1 MATYA
6 ELAPT
11 LQKAGITR
19 TSLEADIAAEK
30 EKKDAQKPSKELPTE
45 TKARVAIVKDCYL
58 IDGIEKS
65 NGLLGIARKSELTV
79 EQVKKI
85 IAEINA
91 VKGEW
96 YAAQEPEELE
106 VALKK

>member
-1 MATYA
+1 MTTYA

-30 EKKDAQKPSKELPTE
+30 EKKDAQKSSKELPTE

-58 IDGIEKS
+58 TDGIEKS

>member
-1 MATYA
+1 MTTYA

-30 EKKDAQKPSKELPTE
+30 EKKDAQKPSNELPTE

-58 IDGIEKS
+58 VDGIEKS
-65 NGLLGIARKSELTV
+65 NGLLGIARAMSTHT
-79 EQVKKI
+79 
-85 IAEINA
+85 
-91 VKGEW
+91 
-96 YAAQEPEELE
+96 AQQMPDCRL
-106 VALKK
+106 VQTGRFCLRIVVRLPD